1 MPTLTVT
8 HEAPL
13 ELIRQHPQLAV
24 DLVRAMTDVPVPDH
38 ALARPGPTSL
48 NAVVPAEFT
57 ADAVVT
63 VYDEETKKPVLVVII
78 EPQGRDDRTK
88 AYSWP
93 AYLANVR
100 EAVQCPRAILI
111 VVCPDPREADKCR
124 QVIPMGHP
132 GWDLWPIVVDPLHHP
147 EEAGAGP
154 YLILFLACLPALDM
168 ETEVGARQVLV
179 AIRETGASHAD
190 RKRLAAIILK
200 RASDAARRILE
211 DMMATTEWKDD
222 FIESYVKIGVEQ
234 GLEQGLEQG
243 REQGAAT
250 AKAQAVLKV
259 LDARG
264 LGPSAKQRARVV
276 ASAGLGQL
284 DRWFERALTAVTAD
298 DVFKADDV
306 VEEARAD

>member
-8 HEAPL
+8 HEAAL
-13 ELIRQHPQLAV
+13 ELIPQHPQLAV
-24 DLVRAMTDVPVPDH
+24 DLLRAMTDVPVPGQ

-57 ADAVVT
+57 ADAVVIVDDQT
-63 VYDEETKKPVLVVII
+63 TGKPSLVIII
-78 EPQGRDDRTK
+78 EPQGRDDQTK

-111 VVCPDPREADKCR
+111 VVCPDPREAEKCR
-124 QVIPMGHP
+124 QMIPMGHP
-132 GWDLWPIVVDPLHHP
+132 GWDLWPIVIDPRHCP
-147 EEAGAGP
+147 GAAGAGP

-168 ETEVGARQVLV
+168 TSEAGARQVLA
-179 AIRETGASHAD
+179 AIRDTGASHAE
-190 RKRLAAIILK
+190 RKRLTTIILK

-222 FIESYVKIGVEQ
+222 FIESYVQIGIEQGREQGREQ
-234 GLEQGLEQG
+234 GLEQG
-243 REQGAAT
+243 AAS

-259 LDARG
+259 LDTRG
-264 LGPSAKQRARVV
+264 LNPTEKQRAQVT
-276 ASAGLGQL
+276 ATAGIDQL
-284 DRWFERALTAVTAD
+284 DRWFERALTAATAD
-298 DVFKADDV
+298 DVFQPGDAN
-306 VEEARAD
+306 RP